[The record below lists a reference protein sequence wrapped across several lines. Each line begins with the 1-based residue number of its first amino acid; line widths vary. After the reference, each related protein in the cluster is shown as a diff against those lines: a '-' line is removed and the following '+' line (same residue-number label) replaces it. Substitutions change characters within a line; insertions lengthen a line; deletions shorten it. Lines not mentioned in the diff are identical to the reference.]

1 MERDLDLPPLAL
13 VEQRAGPE
21 IADPAVAQLG
31 RGEGDRSA
39 GNRRC
44 RRRAAPGGR
53 RGRRDIAQK
62 LHRAAALFGET
73 IAAQPHEL
81 YLGARARAGEV
92 GDKHRR
98 PLEQAD
104 HDEIVRDHAHDLYG

>member
-1 MERDLDLPPLAL
+1 MSSTSSTGPGE
-13 VEQRAGPE
+13 AG
-21 IADPAVAQLG
+21 G
-31 RGEGDRSA
+31 
-39 GNRRC
+39 
-44 RRRAAPGGR
+44 
-53 RGRRDIAQK
+53 DIAQK